1 MLLELDSI
9 HTFYG
14 WSHILFGV
22 NLTTDRGEVVCL
34 LGRNGAGKTTT
45 LRSIIGLTPPSS
57 GVIRFKD
64 EVISGQSAFL
74 IARKGIGYV
83 PSGGRLFGELT
94 VVENLTVASRTGA
107 GIVGRRLWTLD
118 RIFDLFPDLKDRQK
132 QVANSLSGGQRQ
144 MVNIARTLMTNPEL
158 LVLDEPSTGLSPL
171 VLQHLGDQIQRLRN
185 HGLSILL
192 AEQNAVFGMSLGERS
207 YVLDKGE
214 IRFAGSTK
222 ELSENRGFMH
232 TYLAV

>member
-1 MLLELDSI
+1 MLLQLDNI

-22 NLTTDRGEVVCL
+22 SLTLDRGEVVCL

-45 LRSIIGLTPPSS
+45 FRSIIGLTPPSS
-57 GVIRFKD
+57 GAIRFKD
-64 EVISGQSAFL
+64 QIISGQDAYL

-94 VVENLTVASRTGA
+94 VLENLTVVARTGV
-107 GIVGRRLWTLD
+107 GIARGQVWSLD
-118 RIFDLFPDLKDRQK
+118 RIFDLFPVLKDRQK
-132 QVANSLSGGQRQ
+132 QAANSLSGGQRQ
-144 MVNIARTLMTNPEL
+144 MVNIARTLMSNPEL
-158 LVLDEPSTGLSPL
+158 LILDEPSTGLSHL
-171 VLQHLGDQIQRLRN
+171 VVQRLGDLILQLRD

-192 AEQNAVFGMSLGERS
+192 AEQNAMFGMSLVERS

-214 IRFAGSTK
+214 IRFAGTTK
-222 ELSENRGFMH
+222 ELRDNKELMH
-232 TYLAV
+232 MYLAV